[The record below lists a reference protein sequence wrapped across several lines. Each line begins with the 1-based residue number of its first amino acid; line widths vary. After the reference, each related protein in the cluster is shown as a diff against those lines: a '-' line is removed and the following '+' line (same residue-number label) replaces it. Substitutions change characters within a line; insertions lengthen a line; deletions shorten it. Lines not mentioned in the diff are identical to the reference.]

1 MSPDT
6 IAFLLN
12 VWKKHFLLPVECG
25 RKILEYLPQ
34 PVSLSHSSPSIASSP
49 SIPSTSS
56 FTYNW
61 YKSPT
66 DETAYVQVSRGV
78 SRGSAAENALDVDI
92 SDAFFGEFPF
102 GFDNND
108 EEAIKFREKERDE
121 ELRRGICASL
131 DAFPGGLGDTVL
143 DGLSAEML
151 FSSED
156 ILDEMLRGLVQTKFV
171 PYSYKREVI
180 HSKNHEAIYEAIRKN
195 QKAMQNDAYSKL
207 AYELYDYACKA
218 IIYSLT
224 NVYVSVKLEGEV
236 VSATF
241 VVTSFSP

>member
-1 MSPDT
+1 
-6 IAFLLN
+6 LLN
-12 VWKKHFLLPVECG
+12 VWKERSLPEECG
-25 RKILEYLPQ
+25 QKIFDYLPF
-34 PVSLSHSSPSIASSP
+34 PSSI
-49 SIPSTSS
+49 SS

-61 YKSPT
+61 YKDPT
-66 DETAYVQVSRGV
+66 DPSAYVPVSRGV
-78 SRGSAAENALDVDI
+78 SRGPAAEDALDVDI
-92 SDAFFGEFPF
+92 SDTFFGKIPF
-102 GFDNND
+102 CFDDANDGKAND
-108 EEAIKFREKERDE
+108 EEAIKFRAKERDE
-121 ELRRGICASL
+121 ELRREICASL

-151 FSSED
+151 FSSDD